1 MNVKIISED
10 TYGKEFF
17 KKLIFKLNEIEL
29 VENII
34 VQKPETLPALCN
46 YKLDRILKA
55 IDTSCDKIIIIQ
67 DADGPQNKVD
77 RYKRIKNHV
86 PDDLITPVEII
97 QNDYEIEEWIC
108 VSMDLKWGELKPS
121 KELKHK
127 CGYIKS
133 GLPKYAERLD
143 FDKLIKNS
151 DSFRLFLKALQE

>member
-10 TYGKEFF
+10 TYGKVFF
-17 KKLIFKLNEIEL
+17 PRLILNLKERGF
-29 VENII
+29 VKNIA
-34 VQKPETLPALCN
+34 VVKAETLPALCN

-55 IDTSCDKIIIIQ
+55 IDNSCDKIIIIQ
-67 DADGPQNKVD
+67 DADGPHNKVD
-77 RYKRIKNHV
+77 RYKRIKNHI
-86 PDDLITPVEII
+86 PDDLTTPVEII

-133 GLPKYAERLD
+133 GLPKYAARLD

-151 DSFRLFLKALQE
+151 ESFRLFLKALQE